1 MLKICYEKGVCILY
15 IEKELVKVFNFFGFL
30 IIYDVIYV
38 LIILGEKILIYFNIE
53 RSVNLEFLKN
63 FVSIKII
70 YINYWDLIYKC
81 KLIDR

>member
-1 MLKICYEKGVCILY
+1 MRKGYVYCIQKKNY
-15 IEKELVKVFNFFGFL
+15 IVVKVFNIFCFL

-38 LIILGEKILIYFNIE
+38 LIILGEKNLIYFKIE

-70 YINYWDLIYKC
+70 YINY
-81 KLIDR
+81 